1 MVDIAFP
8 SVLAGANAVVAV
20 LNASAYGDTGET
32 RDLAATVAWFGS
44 TIYWLIRLVVEVAQ

>member
-1 MVDIAFP
+1 MTDIAFP
-8 SVLAGANAVVAV
+8 AVLAGANAVVAV

-44 TIYWLIRLVVEVAQ
+44 TIYWLIRLVVEVAK